1 MDGDFSLGG
10 VIYCIEKEL
19 KSGSSISSFIPS
31 AVTDTQRTPGQ
42 LTWAQPFTAPF
53 ICLSPIEEP
62 SAGDRDAEHLRPPRL
77 PRPPARAAR
86 APREERTPDGRLDA
100 LLPGPH
106 HGQRATRSSLPIR
119 TSAAPRKRGPD
130 TSGRGAPRG
139 ARSISSAAAE
149 PRPGPP
155 CSRARWREATNAP
168 LRPPRLPR
176 GAQRRPAA
184 LGTGKA
190 VRRRRPGPPR
200 TRHGEPAPPGAGQ
213 GRAAPRPAGP
223 LGRPREVT
231 PPLTTPP
238 RPRDGPGPADGLPPA
253 PLLRDRSLSR
263 RRGIPAPALRQS
275 PTPPAA
281 APAPTGGGSPGDA
294 LLRPAPRELL
304 VAKSPTPGARRAP
317 SNAAAPPTDVMETS
331 ASASRPPVAAAGG
344 RGEARGPAPAGA
356 VPIAAPPAPPPL
368 KTPHVGTPLP
378 RPREEPCHVTGAPQA
393 ARGSEG
399 TGGCGAGRGGGRWE
413 RTSE

>member
-86 APREERTPDGRLDA
+86 APREARTPDGRLDA

-139 ARSISSAAAE
+139 ARSISSDAAE

-190 VRRRRPGPPR
+190 VRRRRPRPPR

-238 RPRDGPGPADGLPPA
+238 PPPGRPRPRRRTPARPSPEGSQPLPPPGDPRPRPEAVPDPAGSGPGTHGRGESRGRAASPRPTGAARGKVTDPRSPPGSIKRRGPAHRRHGNKRVSLPPA
-253 PLLRDRSLSR
+253 S
-263 RRGIPAPALRQS
+263 
-275 PTPPAA
+275 
-281 APAPTGGGSPGDA
+281 GGSG
-294 LLRPAPRELL
+294 
-304 VAKSPTPGARRAP
+304 
-317 SNAAAPPTDVMETS
+317 
-331 ASASRPPVAAAGG
+331 
-344 RGEARGPAPAGA
+344 
-356 VPIAAPPAPPPL
+356 
-368 KTPHVGTPLP
+368 
-378 RPREEPCHVTGAPQA
+378 
-393 ARGSEG
+393 
-399 TGGCGAGRGGGRWE
+399 GAGRGAGPRPRRRRAYRGPSCSSPIEDAARRDPPSPAARGALSRDRRSAGGEGVGGDRRLRRRE
-413 RTSE
+413 GRGAVGANK